1 MLINDDDD
9 DDDDDDDSSLLLGL
23 RLASI
28 VSWLAITN
36 TNTNTNTDDDAE
48 EDDDNAHDHDIDIC
62 TNIYSPVL
70 ALFNSCKSSANI
82 KPLFVFQRTLLT
94 VIGTLVLE
102 GRVKDTTTFIIALGY
117 PIAFNKSSTTNTD
130 DITGISM
137 HLLTVVL
144 SHYLSL
150 VPRIIF
156 TLCTNTATSTST
168 NKAATKKRRITDDDD
183 ESDDAIA
190 MVGIP
195 CLSDDQRLRLAAAI
209 VGIITNNDGDNDEQL
224 QKIETAL
231 TSEVLSTGSK
241 LSARALP
248 MFPLTDTSKATITAS
263 LRSGISAK
271 LISHDVQK
279 LLQQR
284 VK

>member
-1 MLINDDDD
+1 MLIN
-9 DDDDDDDSSLLLGL
+9 DDDDDDSSLLLGL

-36 TNTNTNTDDDAE
+36 TIIIHTDDDDE
-48 EDDDNAHDHDIDIC
+48 EGDDNTHDHDNN
-62 TNIYSPVL
+62 TNIYTPVL
-70 ALFNSCKSSANI
+70 ALFNSCSDASSASI
-82 KPLFVFQRTLLT
+82 MPLFVFQRSLLT
-94 VIGTLVLE
+94 VIATLVLE

-117 PIAFNKSSTTNTD
+117 PIAFNKSSSTDTD
-130 DITGISM
+130 DITSISM

-144 SHYLSL
+144 GNYLSL

-156 TLCTNTATSTST
+156 TLCTNTATSTTS
-168 NKAATKKRRITDDDD
+168 NKAKKRRITDDD

-190 MVGIP
+190 NDDHDNKTVP
-195 CLSDDQRLRLAAAI
+195 CLSDDQRLRLATAI
-209 VGIITNNDGDNDEQL
+209 VSIITNNDSDSDEQL
-224 QKIETAL
+224 QKIESAL

-248 MFPLTDTSKATITAS
+248 LFELTEKSKATISAS
-263 LRSGISAK
+263 IRSGMSAK
-271 LISHDVQK
+271 LISNDVQK

-284 VK
+284 IK

>member
-1 MLINDDDD
+1 
-9 DDDDDDDSSLLLGL
+9 
-23 RLASI
+23 

-48 EDDDNAHDHDIDIC
+48 EDDDNADDHDIDIC
-62 TNIYSPVL
+62 TNIYTPVL

-82 KPLFVFQRTLLT
+82 MPLFVFQRSLLT

-117 PIAFNKSSTTNTD
+117 PIAFNKSSTDTD

-168 NKAATKKRRITDDDD
+168 NKATKKRRIADDDDD
-183 ESDDAIA
+183 ESDDDVAI
-190 MVGIP
+190 VGIP

-209 VGIITNNDGDNDEQL
+209 VGIITNNDSDNDEQL

-231 TSEVLSTGSK
+231 TSDVLSTGSK
-241 LSARALP
+241 LSARALS
-248 MFPLTDTSKATITAS
+248 MFPLTDASKATITAS

-271 LISHDVQK
+271 LISNDVQK

>member
-1 MLINDDDD
+1 MLIDDD

-62 TNIYSPVL
+62 TNIYTPVL
-70 ALFNSCKSSANI
+70 ALFNSCKSSVNI
-82 KPLFVFQRTLLT
+82 MPLFVFQRSLLT

-117 PIAFNKSSTTNTD
+117 AIAFNKSSTTDTD

-168 NKAATKKRRITDDDD
+168 KATKKRRITDDDD
-183 ESDDAIA
+183 ESDDAIVI
-190 MVGIP
+190 VGIP

-209 VGIITNNDGDNDEQL
+209 VGIVTNNDSDNDEQL

-241 LSARALP
+241 LSCRALS
-248 MFPLTDTSKATITAS
+248 MFPLTDASKATITAS

-271 LISHDVQK
+271 LISNDVQK